1 MGDWLDEELSGSE
14 FKDKRLGDRFKK
26 IVKALSSGSG
36 QSIPEVCADWAMTKS
51 AYRFLSNER
60 VDESQILAGHFQKT
74 QERMLECE
82 GPVLVLHDTTEF
94 SYSREHPE
102 RVGYTRKLPASER
115 VRAAF
120 GDQVKACGILMH
132 ASLAI
137 TPEGL
142 PLGLSSIRF
151 WTRQVFKNTTLMKR
165 KINPTR
171 VPIEE
176 KESIK
181 WIENLRV
188 STNLLQ
194 KDPSKLVHIGDRES
208 DIYEFFCECDQ
219 LGSHFLIRSCV
230 NRLANETTLAEE
242 ILTQEESFSHDIHF
256 VDRNGNE
263 QEAHLQ
269 VKVTPVQLHP
279 PIGKQAKYPESLKVT
294 IVSAIEEQKP
304 ADRERIRWTLITNLP
319 VKTEQDALTV
329 LDWYKQRWKI
339 EMYFKVLKSGF
350 KAEESRLRT
359 AERLSRLISIFCI
372 LAWRIQWI
380 TMLNRENP
388 QLPPE
393 IAFDEIEIKLLTHRG
408 RSRTAPCTLGECIVR
423 LAKIGGYLAR
433 KADPPP
439 GNTVIWRGLN
449 KLYELKE
456 GYEIALN
463 VGN

>member
-1 MGDWLDEELSGSE
+1 MSDWLEAELSGSE

-26 IVKALSSGSG
+26 IVKALASGSG
-36 QSIPEVCADWAMTKS
+36 QSIPEVCEDWALTKS
-51 AYRFLSNER
+51 VYRFLSNER
-60 VDESQILAGHFQKT
+60 VEEAEILAGHFQKT
-74 QERMLECE
+74 QERMLECD
-82 GPVLVLHDTTEF
+82 GPILMLHDTTEF

-102 RVGYTRKLPASER
+102 RVGYTRKLPTSER

-120 GDQVKACGILMH
+120 GEQVKACGILMH

-151 WTRQVFKNTTLMKR
+151 WTRQVFKNTELMKR

-194 KDPSKLVHIGDRES
+194 DCPSKLIHVGDRES
-208 DIYEFFCECDQ
+208 DIYEFFCECEQ

-230 NRLANETTLAEE
+230 NRLANEATLAEE
-242 ILTQEESFSHDIHF
+242 IVTNEKSFSHRIHF
-256 VDRNGNE
+256 VDRNGDE
-263 QEAHLQ
+263 QEADLQ
-269 VKVTPVQLHP
+269 VKVTPVELHP

-294 IVSAIEEQKP
+294 MVSAIEQEKP
-304 ADRERIRWTLITNLP
+304 EGRERIRWTLVTNLP
-319 VKTEQDALTV
+319 VKTQEDALTV

-339 EMYFKVLKSGF
+339 EMYFKILKSGF
-350 KAEESRLRT
+350 KAEESKLRT

-380 TMLNRENP
+380 TMLNRESP
-388 QLPPE
+388 GLPTE
-393 IAFDEIEIKLLTHRG
+393 IAFDSIEIRLLTR
-408 RSRTAPCTLGECIVR
+408 RSKSESAPSTLGQCIVL

-433 KADPPP
+433 KSDPPP
-439 GNTVIWRGLN
+439 GSTVIWRGLN
-449 KLYELKE
+449 KLYELRA